1 MIPLLAGAGPRWFN
15 IPAHRPFVH
24 DLARGL
30 FDALAPLGP
39 QAVVDGLI
47 TDVDRFLGG
56 KRGHDDITL
65 VVLQKT

>member
-30 FDALAPLGP
+30 FDALAPLGQSKQREQMKAP
-39 QAVVDGLI
+39 MILLFVCTGL
-47 TDVDRFLGG
+47 
-56 KRGHDDITL
+56 
-65 VVLQKT
+65 VLLIAAAS